1 MKKAFYV
8 YLLIVS
14 IFLLTIL
21 IINSKKKDETYQLEG
36 FYYYANNEYVS
47 HKKMKIDLFFNKEN
61 ISFREIEKNEYLLID
76 DDNVFKTICRRVDI
90 KEEIEVLGSKFYRFC
105 FEFFIDNEIG
115 KNCLLQI
122 RNDLEELEISLAPII
137 NVGDIV
143 IYEINNFH
151 YIDEKLLFKGGEAL
165 ERLKYLDNI
174 YDVKKIN
181 EYYEIENIK
190 LGMKN
195 VLFDVNSSQAFL
207 IFSFKNDLDF
217 KKIERISIK

>member
-1 MKKAFYV
+1 M
-8 YLLIVS
+8 
-14 IFLLTIL
+14 
-21 IINSKKKDETYQLEG
+21 
-36 FYYYANNEYVS
+36 
-47 HKKMKIDLFFNKEN
+47 
-61 ISFREIEKNEYLLID
+61 
-76 DDNVFKTICRRVDI
+76 
-90 KEEIEVLGSKFYRFC
+90 
-105 FEFFIDNEIG
+105 
-115 KNCLLQI
+115 
-122 RNDLEELEISLAPII
+122 APII